1 MKGWSGAKGQAAV
14 SLRVIICHVGQSLGK
29 RCAGIFH
36 KEAPWGG
43 RAASVE
49 GMWMLEAKLFPSW
62 RVLGGGRLPFSIGPG
77 TMGLDWA
84 ENLCCE

>member
-1 MKGWSGAKGQAAV
+1 
-14 SLRVIICHVGQSLGK
+14 
-29 RCAGIFH
+29 
-36 KEAPWGG
+36 
-43 RAASVE
+43 
-49 GMWMLEAKLFPSW
+49 MLEAKLFLSW